1 MKENNTEDSSIEII
15 NNTNEK
21 KNLIKE
27 SDNLNN
33 NQENNKSTENSETQP
48 LKDSEE
54 PKNKNAENN
63 IEKKDEE
70 NNINIIQKKSERISL
85 DILFKKK
92 LHFESNCNKGR
103 TGLVN
108 IGNTCF
114 MNSALQC
121 LSNCYELTKYFLL
134 NFYENDINQENR
146 LGTGGQVVTIY
157 RKLLDDLWLGD
168 DDYINP
174 NYFKRIFA
182 HFVHKFSGYAQQD
195 SNEFLIYLLD
205 KIHEDL
211 NTITVKPYI
220 EMEGKKPEQTDEEV
234 SKIWWEKHLKRE
246 NSIIVDLF
254 HGQFKST
261 ISCNICHQVCVS
273 FDSYM
278 FISLPI
284 PSGKYEI
291 EVKYFGYNIN
301 DFLVMKIPITENT
314 TVLNIID
321 IMKNRINIININKNK
336 NIKNNPPK
344 RKKRNK
350 NKNKIIKKLY
360 EQINLSKDKIE
371 MVLLTNKKKIYK
383 VFTNNDYIFPYLL
396 QGYEL
401 VAYEK
406 DTSNQNNENIYFYL
420 SQYYYSYIFSLFY
433 YPRIYFFDYPFAI
446 NFDKTQKIFNI
457 YKNIK
462 EFLKELLPN
471 NNPNNPN
478 KKDEILNIDFNFNKI
493 NKDNEKSCG
502 FTLYLNTFIP
512 NTNSSL
518 CSYIFSFGNSI
529 NHPLLEKYSS
539 TENYSNIKRQLNL
552 DELHLRLT
560 LDVNILFNLDKARLP
575 KLKNYLYNKKLS
587 LNVGKDIN
595 LYDCLNLFNSEEI
608 LDGDNEWYCNKCK
621 KHVDAVKKM
630 DVYKSPYYL
639 IFQLKRFKQDNEGSS
654 IFNIFNS
661 SKNTTFI
668 DFPVTNLDLSNY
680 ILSENNQGG
689 IYDLIGV
696 INHYGGESF
705 GHYTAYC
712 LNGKK
717 WMEYNDEY
725 VAEIKKGNIITNAA
739 YVLFYRRRDEN

>member
-518 CSYIFSFGNSI
+518 CSSIFSFGNSI

-575 KLKNYLYNKKLS
+575 KLKNNLYNKKLS

>member
-63 IEKKDEE
+63 IEKNDEE

-261 ISCNICHQVCVS
+261 ISCNICHEVCVS

-321 IMKNRINIININKNK
+321 IMKNRINIININK

-560 LDVNILFNLDKARLP
+560 LDVDILFNLDKARLP

-639 IFQLKRFKQDNEGSS
+639 IFQLKRFKQDNEGTS

>member
-261 ISCNICHQVCVS
+261 ISCNICHEVCVS

-471 NNPNNPN
+471 NNPNNPI

>member
-54 PKNKNAENN
+54 PKNRNAENN
-63 IEKKDEE
+63 IEKKDEK

-261 ISCNICHQVCVS
+261 ISCNICHEVCVS

-321 IMKNRINIININKNK
+321 IMKNRINIININK

-471 NNPNNPN
+471 NNPNNPI

-560 LDVNILFNLDKARLP
+560 LDVDILFNLDKARLP

-696 INHYGGESF
+696 I
-705 GHYTAYC
+705 
-712 LNGKK
+712 
-717 WMEYNDEY
+717 
-725 VAEIKKGNIITNAA
+725 A

>member
-261 ISCNICHQVCVS
+261 ISCNICHEVCVS

-321 IMKNRINIININKNK
+321 IMKNRINIININK

-457 YKNIK
+457 YKSIK

-560 LDVNILFNLDKARLP
+560 LDVDILFNLDKARLP

>member
-261 ISCNICHQVCVS
+261 ISCNICHEVCVS

-321 IMKNRINIININKNK
+321 IMKNRINIININK

-457 YKNIK
+457 YKSIK

-471 NNPNNPN
+471 NNPNNPI

-518 CSYIFSFGNSI
+518 CSSIFSFGNSI

-560 LDVNILFNLDKARLP
+560 LDVNILFNLDKAKLP
-575 KLKNYLYNKKLS
+575 KLKNNLYNKKLS

>member
-321 IMKNRINIININKNK
+321 IMKNRINIININKN
-336 NIKNNPPK
+336 IKNNPPK

-471 NNPNNPN
+471 NNPNNPI

-518 CSYIFSFGNSI
+518 CSSIFSFGNSI

-639 IFQLKRFKQDNEGSS
+639 IFQLKRFKQDNEGTS

>member
-493 NKDNEKSCG
+493 NKDNEKNSG
-502 FTLYLNTFIP
+502 FSLYLNTFIP

-518 CSYIFSFGNSI
+518 CSSIFSFGNSI

-560 LDVNILFNLDKARLP
+560 LDVNILFNLDKAKLP
-575 KLKNYLYNKKLS
+575 KLKNNLYNKKLS

>member
-1 MKENNTEDSSIEII
+1 MKENNIEDSSIEII

-261 ISCNICHQVCVS
+261 ISCNICHEVCVS

-321 IMKNRINIININKNK
+321 IMKNRINIININK

-493 NKDNEKSCG
+493 NKDNEKNSG
-502 FTLYLNTFIP
+502 FSLYLNTFIP

-518 CSYIFSFGNSI
+518 CSSIFSFGNSI

-539 TENYSNIKRQLNL
+539 TENYSNVKRQLNL

-560 LDVNILFNLDKARLP
+560 LDVNILFNLDKAKLP
-575 KLKNYLYNKKLS
+575 KLKNNLYNKKLS

>member
-63 IEKKDEE
+63 IEKNDEE

-261 ISCNICHQVCVS
+261 ISCNICHEVCVS

-321 IMKNRINIININKNK
+321 IMKNRINIININK

-471 NNPNNPN
+471 NNPNNPI

-560 LDVNILFNLDKARLP
+560 LDVDILFNLDKARLP

-639 IFQLKRFKQDNEGSS
+639 IFQLKRFKQDNEGTS

>member
-33 NQENNKSTENSETQP
+33 KQDNNKSTENSETQP

-261 ISCNICHQVCVS
+261 ISCNICHEVCVS

-321 IMKNRINIININKNK
+321 IMKNRINIININK

-471 NNPNNPN
+471 NNPNNPI

>member
-1 MKENNTEDSSIEII
+1 MKENNIEDSSIEII

-471 NNPNNPN
+471 NNPNNPI

>member
-261 ISCNICHQVCVS
+261 ISCNICHEVCVS

-321 IMKNRINIININKNK
+321 IMKNRINIININK

-433 YPRIYFFDYPFAI
+433 YPRIYFFDYPFAL

-493 NKDNEKSCG
+493 NKDNEKNSG
-502 FTLYLNTFIP
+502 FSLYLNTFIP

-518 CSYIFSFGNSI
+518 CSSIFSFGNSI

-560 LDVNILFNLDKARLP
+560 LDVNILFNLDKAKLP
-575 KLKNYLYNKKLS
+575 KLKNNLYNKKLS

>member
-1 MKENNTEDSSIEII
+1 MKENNIEDSSIEII
-15 NNTNEK
+15 NNTDEK

-33 NQENNKSTENSETQP
+33 NKENNKSIENNETRP

-54 PKNKNAENN
+54 PKNKNTENN

-70 NNINIIQKKSERISL
+70 NNINIIKKKSERISL
-85 DILFKKK
+85 DILFKQK
-92 LHFESNCNKGR
+92 LQFESNCNKGR

-321 IMKNRINIININKNK
+321 IMKNRINIININKN
-336 NIKNNPPK
+336 IKNNPPK

-471 NNPNNPN
+471 NNPNNPI

-493 NKDNEKSCG
+493 NKDNEKNSG
-502 FTLYLNTFIP
+502 FSLYLNTFIP

-518 CSYIFSFGNSI
+518 CSSIFSFGNSI

-639 IFQLKRFKQDNEGSS
+639 IFQLKRFKQDNEGTS